1 MKSTQADPLLSVGYT
16 KEVLV
21 IPQVAAI
28 GAVALATRQPHL
40 FSMIQT
46 ERLTWLMAGMS
57 VIKLNAEK
65 AYNTVVKIG
74 YVVGNATATTQ
85 DGLFLS

>member
-1 MKSTQADPLLSVGYT
+1 
-16 KEVLV
+16 
-21 IPQVAAI
+21 
-28 GAVALATRQPHL
+28 
-40 FSMIQT
+40 MIQT
-46 ERLTWLMAGMS
+46 EKLTWLMAGMS